1 MIGIT
6 DRSSENVGVLD
17 KKESLDRNFLH
28 LGKKVIILEISWEK
42 YRKLK
47 KKIIDLQYYWK
58 YFASLNIY

>member
-1 MIGIT
+1 MIDIT

-47 KKIIDLQYYWK
+47 KKK
-58 YFASLNIY
+58 